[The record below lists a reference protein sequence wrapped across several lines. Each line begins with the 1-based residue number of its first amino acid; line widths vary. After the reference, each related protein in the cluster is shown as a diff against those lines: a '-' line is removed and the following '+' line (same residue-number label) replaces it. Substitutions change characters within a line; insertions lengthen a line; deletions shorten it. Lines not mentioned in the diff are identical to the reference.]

1 MLRIDEPEVPGV
13 SPEVMWHSGPKG
25 GVYNRMVSRDP
36 ETHGLSLTVQLPPP
50 PASSPSTAEARIWG
64 DSLWGGYLQVC
75 TLSSVAEG
83 NAPRPSTYHPGFQ
96 EILCSFY
103 CYTSREELGCSG
115 KDEVCVCLVAGT
127 GRITKAPLLRHSPI
141 FRVCG

>member
-1 MLRIDEPEVPGV
+1 MLRIDEPDVPGV

-36 ETHGLSLTVQLPPP
+36 ETHGLSLTVHL
-50 PASSPSTAEARIWG
+50 SPRSQ
-64 DSLWGGYLQVC
+64 DSGRLSLCGGHLQVC

-127 GRITKAPLLRHSPI
+127 GWITKAPLLRHSPI
-141 FRVCG
+141 FQVCG

>member
-1 MLRIDEPEVPGV
+1 MLRIDEPEAPGV

-64 DSLWGGYLQVC
+64 DSLSGVG
-75 TLSSVAEG
+75 
-83 NAPRPSTYHPGFQ
+83 
-96 EILCSFY
+96 
-103 CYTSREELGCSG
+103 TSKSAL
-115 KDEVCVCLVAGT
+115 
-127 GRITKAPLLRHSPI
+127 
-141 FRVCG
+141 